1 MLNVLTREQQKN
13 GCIILQFL
21 WWDNAAGRT
30 FTSNEHITHEAWQ
43 QHKRLQCNQFIRN
56 AKFTSA
62 LCSRRQKL
70 ISSTQMLQR
79 ISDIVQSAR
88 WESDNLRTETII
100 NAIPAMISTFP
111 SRMSNDTTECVLL
124 VYSCAIT
131 IHPPKP
137 LFFLNTVFNCNPLL
151 LNPLLQSPA
160 IISVFVAQSTHS
172 TVLMETS

>member
-13 GCIILQFL
+13 GRIILRFL

-43 QHKRLQCNQFIRN
+43 KHISLQCNQFIRN
-56 AKFTSA
+56 AKFTST
-62 LCSRRQKL
+62 LSSKRQKP

-79 ISDIVQSAR
+79 ISAR

-111 SRMSNDTTECVLL
+111 SQMSNGTTECVLL

-137 LFFLNTVFNCNPLL
+137 LFFLNTVFNCYPLL